1 MKKKILVYG
10 SGGFGKEIVW
20 LIDST
25 DEFEMVGFIDDT
37 VNLQGS
43 LIVDM
48 PVYGFDAA
56 VIQYPEACVVI
67 AQGNSKNRELLA
79 NKIKNVGMKLATLIH
94 PRTEISR
101 RVVYGEGTVI
111 CAGNSIT
118 VDISMGENTQINL
131 NCTIG
136 HDVVMGDYC
145 TLSPGVHISGHVHM
159 GNRVFVG
166 TGAVIING
174 SKDSP
179 LIIEDDVV
187 IGASSCV
194 TKSLKAGN
202 TYVGIPA
209 RLVGGKLGA

>member
-1 MKKKILVYG
+1 MKKILVYG
-10 SGGFGKEIVW
+10 SGGFGKEVAW
-20 LIDST
+20 LIDSIN
-25 DEFEMVGFIDDT
+25 EFELVGFIDDT
-37 VNLQGS
+37 VTLQGTS
-43 LIVDM
+43 VVDM
-48 PVYGFDAA
+48 PVYGFDDA
-56 VIQYPEACVVI
+56 VNQYSEACVVI
-67 AQGNSKNRELLA
+67 AQGKPKNRELLA
-79 NKIKNVGMKLATLIH
+79 NKIKNVGMELATLIH
-94 PRTEISR
+94 PKTEISR
-101 RVVYGEGTVI
+101 RVICGEGTVI

-159 GNRVFVG
+159 GNRVFIG

-179 LIIEDDVV
+179 LIIEDDVM
-187 IGASSCV
+187 IGAGSCV

-209 RLVGGKLGA
+209 RLVGGKLGV